1 MQPARPSQ
9 LSVNLCRRICESGAS
24 TPGSKLNISSMTS
37 PQCSELQQ
45 EVMAEELLK
54 LMNFAA
60 SKIQALW
67 RGYCTRKQVCIE
79 QGAAILLQSF
89 WRGYQVR
96 KLLEPVSRPLPIH
109 VKQPAFW
116 VQCQEQQRLLEAG
129 QVHIQSRHHWRP
141 EPVQLHIEKS
151 PVCTST
157 LQRKIRAATTI
168 QAHWRGYL
176 ARRDLA
182 IKIGAAVYIQSFFRG
197 YLVRR
202 NLKANSEP
210 TIIPQDEE
218 AEMVD
223 YNMSYTPGFTKS
235 HAAIHSSPHRN
246 SSSILPA
253 SGSRRVS
260 STGSR
265 STENASRPYS
275 NRNYCPFGKGDTVQ
289 GTKPRR
295 FLSWCPDSGEENCLR
310 TVSAI
315 QMDQDPKIN
324 MFVPGFLIEGA
335 GDTTSMSGHY
345 NTIQTQA
352 EFNSPK
358 ERSLNQMKSEKW
370 QKHQN
375 MMNQERSSNILGITA
390 ARPRYSYKSWEKV
403 EGESEVNKT
412 VSQYLVK
419 CTPCTSNKV
428 RKLIRYT
435 EELTSESSSSDRSSS
450 KPPISKQ
457 DFNLSELETSRQPSP
472 SPSKSSGRKTLKQVR
487 EENAAASTI
496 QAVWKGLCT
505 RRLLRQQVDAATKI
519 QAIFRSYRIRK
530 EFENEGIFPLVYT
543 KESNKHVRKS
553 PGTRPEAGCEKP
565 GAETTNSPLA
575 DPWDVDIGSE
585 LIDSKSESFRQPSQ
599 RRETGRR
606 KLPTVSLISPPCVPE
621 TGVIPG
627 REGGKPSHPLQRTIQ
642 TRKRLQDEVK
652 AARTI
657 QAVWR
662 GYKARCEIQKQRE
675 AAVKI
680 QALFRGFQIRRLLC
694 SIGRQEEDE
703 DQNGSTEG
711 ASWAPTGDSPDYLYL
726 MAEAVSGP
734 DARESP
740 SNREQR
746 SPLELCCHY
755 SSAWRGQAKPD
766 GAGIFV
772 KRNPCYNP
780 RKVTIHVKAA
790 GGDMS

>member
-1 MQPARPSQ
+1 
-9 LSVNLCRRICESGAS
+9 
-24 TPGSKLNISSMTS
+24 
-37 PQCSELQQ
+37 
-45 EVMAEELLK
+45 MAEELLK

-67 RGYCTRKQVCIE
+67 RGYCTRKQLCIE

-96 KLLEPVSRPLPIH
+96 KILLEPVSRPLPIH
-109 VKQPAFW
+109 VKQPVSW

-129 QVHIQSRHHWRP
+129 QIHIQSRHYWQP
-141 EPVQLHIEKS
+141 KPVQLHIKQS
-151 PVCTST
+151 PRCAST
-157 LQRKIRAATTI
+157 LQRKIYAATTI
-168 QAHWRGYL
+168 QAYWRGYL

-182 IKIGAAVYIQSFFRG
+182 IKIGAAIYIQSFFRG
-197 YLVRR
+197 YLARR
-202 NLKANSEP
+202 NLKANSKLN
-210 TIIPQDEE
+210 IIPQDEE

-235 HAAIHSSPHRN
+235 QAAIQGSPHRN
-246 SSSILPA
+246 SSSVLSA
-253 SGSRRVS
+253 SGTRRVS

-265 STENASRPYS
+265 STENASRLYS
-275 NRNYCPFGKGDTVQ
+275 DRNDCVSGKGDTVQ
-289 GTKPRR
+289 GTKTRR

-315 QMDQDPKIN
+315 QMDQDPKSN
-324 MFVPGFLIEGA
+324 MFVPGCLIEGA
-335 GDTTSMSGHY
+335 GDTTSMSEHY

-375 MMNQERSSNILGITA
+375 MMNKERTSNILGITA
-390 ARPRYSYKSWEKV
+390 ARPRYSYKSREKV
-403 EGESEVNKT
+403 EGQCEINKT

-419 CTPCTSNKV
+419 CTPYTSNKA

-435 EELTSESSSSDRSSS
+435 EELSSESSSSDGSSS
-450 KPPISKQ
+450 KPPVSKQ
-457 DFNLSELETSRQPSP
+457 DFNLSELETSRQTSP
-472 SPSKSSGRKTLKQVR
+472 SPSKPSGRKTLKQVR
-487 EENAAASTI
+487 EENAAAGTI
-496 QAVWKGLCT
+496 QSVWKGHCT

-543 KESNKHVRKS
+543 KESNKHLSKS
-553 PGTRPEAGCEKP
+553 PGTRPETGSEKP
-565 GAETTNSPLA
+565 GAETTNSPSA
-575 DPWDVDIGSE
+575 DTWDVDAGSE
-585 LIDSKSESFRQPSQ
+585 LIDSKSEMFRQPSQ

-621 TGVIPG
+621 TGVTPG
-627 REGGKPSHPLQRTIQ
+627 REGGKPSRSLQRPIQ
-642 TRKRLQDEVK
+642 TRKQLQDEVK
-652 AARTI
+652 AACTI

-662 GYKARCEIQKQRE
+662 GYQTRCEIQKQRE

-680 QALFRGFQIRRLLC
+680 QAQFRGFQLRRLLSC
-694 SIGRQEEDE
+694 IGRQEEDE

-711 ASWAPTGDSPDYLYL
+711 ASWEPPGDSPDYLYL
-726 MAEAVSGP
+726 MAEAALRPNESTLTLRASLP
-734 DARESP
+734 DPSP
-740 SNREQR
+740 YNLPNLHIPE
-746 SPLELCCHY
+746 HY
-755 SSAWRGQAKPD
+755 GQFSMANPPNLHIFGLWEETRALRG
-766 GAGIFV
+766 
-772 KRNPCYNP
+772 NP
-780 RKVTIHVKAA
+780 RRH
-790 GGDMS
+790 G